1 MIKRIIITFILASL
15 SFYIMAWSNNFY
27 ALEIWLTGYLGCL
40 LVVAV
45 FEYTEWEIERNAEK

>member
-1 MIKRIIITFILASL
+1 MITRLIITFILASL

-27 ALEIWLTGYLGCL
+27 AWEIWLTGYLGCL